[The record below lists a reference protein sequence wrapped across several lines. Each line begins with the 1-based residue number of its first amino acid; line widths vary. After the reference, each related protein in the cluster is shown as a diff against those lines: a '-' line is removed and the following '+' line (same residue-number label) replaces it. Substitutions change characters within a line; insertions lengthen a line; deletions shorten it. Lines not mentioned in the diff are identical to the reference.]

1 MVGCTLVTCALPDHI
16 NYRKPTLREYA
27 KAEHAKLEQSS
38 IELVEMKAMEEESK
52 NPVPTNN
59 AEPVGNESVSGLATD
74 VVISVAPDTVTNHT
88 EVLVDSEKSPE
99 TVPSNNV

>member
-1 MVGCTLVTCALPDHI
+1 MVGCTLVTMALPDHI

-27 KAEHAKLEQSS
+27 LAEHAKLEQSS

-52 NPVPTNN
+52 NPSPSNN
-59 AEPVGNESVSGLATD
+59 AEPGNESVSGLATD

-99 TVPSNNV
+99 TASSNNNV